1 MTARKLLALAG
12 SVGLTLAARGALSPV
27 AACTPPTI
35 GNDPASVASTAAP
48 PAAVASVPAYEP
60 LLDSAGR
67 PAPGNVVGK
76 GKPDPLPPPSD
87 AGADAK

>member
-1 MTARKLLALAG
+1 MTARKLLTLAG
-12 SVGLTLAARGALSPV
+12 SVGLALAARGTLSPV

-35 GNDPASVASTAAP
+35 GSDPASVASTPTAAP
-48 PAAVASVPAYEP
+48 LASVPAYEP
-60 LLDSAGR
+60 LLDGAGR

-76 GKPDPLPPPSD
+76 GGPSPQPPPSD

>member
-1 MTARKLLALAG
+1 MTARKLLTLAG

-35 GNDPASVASTAAP
+35 GNDPATVVSPSSP
-48 PAAVASVPAYEP
+48 SVASVPTYEP

-76 GKPDPLPPPSD
+76 GGPSPQPQPSD

>member
-1 MTARKLLALAG
+1 MTARKLLTLAG
-12 SVGLTLAARGALSPV
+12 SVGLALAARGTLSPV
-27 AACTPPTI
+27 AACTPPAI
-35 GNDPASVASTAAP
+35 GNDPASIGSTATP
-48 PAAVASVPAYEP
+48 VASVAAYEP

-76 GKPDPLPPPSD
+76 GGPSPQPPPSD